1 MKKLLCVTLA
11 LALGLTSVL
20 YSCKKRDENYPADSA
35 KGGIEEKLQFAT
47 QSVASYYELL
57 MSDNENLADIIN
69 GIEKQAD
76 DKDLLHD
83 EISSAIDKIK
93 EMLPDVFSDDAKEY
107 MAARLFCESCSLV
120 FGNEYE
126 QIIQSDYQVAA
137 WEIIDEY
144 LVCKVDC
151 TIEYQTVQRKST
163 VLPVMS
169 KIA

>member
-93 EMLPDVFSDDAKEY
+93 EMLPDAFSDDRKEF
-107 MAARLFCESCSLV
+107 MAVRLFLRIMFSC
-120 FGNEYE
+120 FW
-126 QIIQSDYQVAA
+126 Q
-137 WEIIDEY
+137 
-144 LVCKVDC
+144 
-151 TIEYQTVQRKST
+151 
-163 VLPVMS
+163 
-169 KIA
+169 